1 MYCCRSGY
9 CSYTCTPD
17 GVQELVTT
25 TGTMDRWAEA
35 VIENS
40 YGRVSLLPQP
50 LVLPTLY
57 MPSTVAPGL
66 NSFTYSES
74 LVQSHLRSLGYD
86 LYRDFHT
93 LVVSSPLA
101 HPLCS
106 TLVTSTHSITSLSA
120 GVAAA
125 Q

>member
-1 MYCCRSGY
+1 
-9 CSYTCTPD
+9 
-17 GVQELVTT
+17 
-25 TGTMDRWAEA
+25 MDRWAEA

-57 MPSTVAPGL
+57 MPSTVASGL

-74 LVQSHLRSLGYD
+74 LVQSHLQSLGYD

-93 LVVSSPLA
+93 LVVSSLLA

-106 TLVTSTHSITSLSA
+106 TLATPNLHAASQACLQVVLQRNRLLTACTTTAVTARSIR
-120 GVAAA
+120 G
-125 Q
+125 